1 MVDTDG
7 ADDDEGFGDDF
18 DDFEEGDEDAEFDDF
33 EDGFQEPDEMPAT
46 PASPPSSV
54 PAVQPLS
61 FVCHLSLLPLVRFP
75 RSVLTMP
82 SLQPIPDFDSM
93 GMDDILATTEPYL
106 NALYPTTAEADDI
119 TITPPTKDNPIFLTP
134 RSASLWS
141 QLVAPPPL
149 QPPDWIRSR
158 IRRLFLVSLGVP
170 VDLDEILPASKQKK
184 LVLPSVHS
192 PRTSNDSR
200 RSQSKTPNGPRTP
213 RPDQEGSASGGNNNN
228 NSESSG
234 ASRTGT
240 KRKAPPPEFDLVS
253 AKQLCSTTDEALDG
267 MTDRELRAHVARL
280 EAMDGTARTVLSYWQ
295 QRTDEQIG
303 EREAFEGVIENLVK
317 HARKTR
323 K

>member
-1 MVDTDG
+1 MDT
-7 ADDDEGFGDDF
+7 
-18 DDFEEGDEDAEFDDF
+18 
-33 EDGFQEPDEMPAT
+33 
-46 PASPPSSV
+46 
-54 PAVQPLS
+54 
-61 FVCHLSLLPLVRFP
+61 
-75 RSVLTMP
+75 
-82 SLQPIPDFDSM
+82 
-93 GMDDILATTEPYL
+93 DDILNTTEPYL
-106 NALYPTTAEADDI
+106 NALFPTTAEDEGI
-119 TITPPTKDNPIFLTP
+119 TLTPPPKDNPIFLTP

-200 RSQSKTPNGPRTP
+200 RSGSKGPSRLKTPQPG
-213 RPDQEGSASGGNNNN
+213 QEGASDSGG
-228 NSESSG
+228 G
-234 ASRTGT
+234 AGGGGGGGGGGGARTGT
-240 KRKAPPPEFDLVS
+240 KRKAPPPEFDLVA
-253 AKQLCSTTDEALDG
+253 AKQLCATTDEALDG
-267 MTDRELRAHVARL
+267 MTDAELKEHVKRL
-280 EAMDGTARTVLSYWQ
+280 EGLDGTAKAVLDYWQ